1 MMKISTLTFALAF
14 IGIQIAFAQD
24 DIVGNGQI
32 VKQQRTVGSFTKLNV
47 RIGTR
52 VRIVSGDATKA
63 ELEGESNVLE
73 HVLTDVK
80 NGELT
85 VMLNNHKHF
94 KQTKGVTVTIHVA
107 KLDRAMVSTG
117 SSIQSELPIQGDKLA
132 LVVETGS
139 KLTATIT
146 AKNLDL
152 TVKDGSRATLQGNVA
167 EAEIHLS
174 GAGHL
179 DAEKLTVARSKVKLE
194 GASHADI
201 HVTES
206 LAASAD
212 GVSTLTY
219 SGNPTVKS
227 QEVSGLS
234 KIKKRG

>member
-1 MMKISTLTFALAF
+1 MKISILTFALAL
-14 IGIQIAFAQD
+14 IGFQIASAQD
-24 DIVGNGQI
+24 EIVGNGEI
-32 VKQQRTVGSFTKLNV
+32 VKQQRTISSFTKLNV

-63 ELEGESNVLE
+63 ELEGESNILE
-73 HVLTDVK
+73 HVITDVK

-85 VMLNNHKHF
+85 VMLNNHKRF

-117 SSIQSELPIQGDKLA
+117 SSIQSELPIQADQLT

-139 KLTATIT
+139 RMTATVS
-146 AKNLDL
+146 AKTLDL
-152 TVKDGSRATLQGNVA
+152 TVRDGSRATLQGNVA
-167 EAEIHLS
+167 EADINLS
-174 GAGHL
+174 GAGNL
-179 DAEKLTVARSKVKLE
+179 NAEKLTVARSEVKLD

-234 KIKKRG
+234 KIRKRG